1 MLDATIGFFIGAV
14 VTILLS
20 FLLQNV
26 YNKGTLVEG
35 GIELAMKGFIIW
47 KYMLNQK
54 KEKKVADII
63 YFLMYKGQL

>member
-1 MLDATIGFFIGAV
+1 MLDAMIGFFIGAV

-47 KYMLNQK
+47 KYMLNHK
-54 KEKKVADII
+54 KKKVADII

>member
-1 MLDATIGFFIGAV
+1 MLDAMIGFFIGAV

-35 GIELAMKGFIIW
+35 GIELAMKGFII
-47 KYMLNQK
+47 
-54 KEKKVADII
+54 
-63 YFLMYKGQL
+63 